1 MKKSDNVSVNIN
13 FGAKM
18 SIFCKENLNFGRNVA
33 ETLPQSLHDILEIHS
48 FAQKKRRF
56 LHKILFFNKTKQRH
70 QKLTLFKNRRY
81 FFKKT

>member
-48 FAQKKRRF
+48 FAQKKDAFCIKYYF
-56 LHKILFFNKTKQRH
+56 LIKQNNATK
-70 QKLTLFKNRRY
+70 N
-81 FFKKT
+81 